1 MNFAPLRAF
10 KSYNFRLFFFGQS
23 LSLMGT
29 WMQKTAAS
37 WIIYTVTGSK
47 TMLGVA
53 VFATLFPTALFSV
66 FGGVVADRYNRH
78 TVLMVTQVASL
89 VQALLLTGAVIYFKS
104 SVVPWLIG
112 LSVVLGIINGYD
124 VPARQSLVREMVTD
138 EADLPNAL
146 ALNSSMVNLSKLIG
160 PTLAGFVLEHLG
172 SAVCFG
178 LNTLSFI
185 PVLVSLALMKLP
197 PYVPFERVKKKIRT
211 EFADAV
217 RYIRATPKVRSVIW
231 FAGIMNLLVLPFS
244 TLTPAFAKDVFGGG
258 ASTLGMVDGAM
269 GGGAFI
275 GALFLASL
283 KPGANLSRILA
294 YNTLLFGIGLLLFSH
309 TGSYPLAL
317 LPLAFGA
324 FGMMSVVT
332 IVNTIIQVEVPPA
345 FRGRVISVFVMVL
358 TGMLP
363 LGSLFIGTV
372 SHAIGIQDTVLA
384 EGIIAVLI
392 AGLWGSY
399 LRNRRQRAEAQELL
413 QQPPETALETL
424 K

>member
-37 WIIYTVTGSK
+37 WIIYSITGSK
-47 TMLGVA
+47 AMLGVA
-53 VFATLFPTALFSV
+53 VFATLFPTAVFSV

-89 VQALLLTGAVIYFKS
+89 VQALLLTLAVVYFKS

-112 LSVVLGIINGYD
+112 LSVILGIINGYD
-124 VPARQSLVREMVTD
+124 VPARQSLVREMVAD
-138 EADLPNAL
+138 AADLPNAL

-160 PTLAGFVLEHLG
+160 PTLAGFVLEHYG
-172 SAVCFG
+172 AAVCFG
-178 LNTLSFI
+178 ANTLSFI
-185 PVLVSLALMKLP
+185 PVLLSLALMKLP
-197 PYVPFERVKKKIRT
+197 PYKPFDKVKQKIST
-211 EFADAV
+211 EFNEAI

-231 FAGIMNLLVLPFS
+231 FAGIMNLFVLPFS
-244 TLTPAFAKDVFGGG
+244 TLTPAFAKDIFEGG
-258 ASTLGMVDGAM
+258 ASTLGMIDGAM
-269 GGGAFI
+269 GGGAFL

-283 KPGANLSRILA
+283 KPTANLSRVLA
-294 YNTLLFGIGLLLFSH
+294 YNTLLFGVGLLFFSH
-309 TGSYPLAL
+309 TTSYPLAL

-324 FGMMSVVT
+324 LGMMSVVT
-332 IVNTIIQVEVPPA
+332 ITNTIIQVETPPE

-363 LGSLFIGTV
+363 IGSLLVGAI
-372 SHAIGIQDTVLA
+372 SHVVGIQKTVLA
-384 EGIIAVLI
+384 EGIIAIVI
-392 AGLWGSY
+392 AGLWGTY
-399 LRNRRQRAEAQELL
+399 LRKRQKREEAVSLL
-413 QQPPETALETL
+413 AHPPEMALETI